1 MRKIPLL
8 YLLYCITMCFPSFGF
23 EEKNITSRGTLNNA
37 RISFESGKPATVAFM
52 GGSITEMK
60 GYRPIMMEWL
70 ENRFPQARFNFINA
84 GLSSTC
90 STTGAFR
97 LRRDVLDNGPID
109 LFFLEF
115 AVNDDQDANHN
126 RKACI
131 RGMEGIIRQVRMKN
145 PKTEIIV
152 TYFVNKGMLA
162 MLQSGIEPVSMSAHE
177 KVLEKYR
184 VSRIHL
190 AGELAHQISNNQF
203 NWDKFGGTHPKK
215 PGNQL
220 CADMHIEMLN
230 KSWSEQLSG
239 NIEAHSLPENPID
252 SLSYFNGRFL
262 SPRNMQG
269 EGWAFSE
276 PDWEK
281 LDGSK
286 RSRYL
291 GIPMLHSDSPNLP
304 IRLNFSGRAIGAFV
318 VAGPDAGVIEYSID
332 QQKKGMIDLFHR
344 YSNGL
349 HYPRTVMFAHDL
361 KPGDHEITLKI
372 KGGTKKSSV
381 RIMEFCVN

>member
-1 MRKIPLL
+1 MKKNHLL
-8 YLLYCITMCFPSFGF
+8 HLLCCLTICFPSFGF
-23 EEKNITSRGTLNNA
+23 EEKNITARGTLNNA
-37 RISFESGKPATVAFM
+37 RIAIESGKPVSVAFM

-70 ENRFPQARFNFINA
+70 EHRFPKAKFNFINA
-84 GLSSTC
+84 GMSSTC

-97 LRRDVLDNGPID
+97 LRRDVLDHGPID

-131 RGMEGIIRQVRMKN
+131 RGMEGIIRQVRMLN

-190 AGELAHQISNNQF
+190 ARELAHQVSNNQF
-203 NWDKFGGTHPKK
+203 TWEKFGGTHPKK

-230 KSWSEQLSG
+230 KSWNEQLPS
-239 NIEAHSLPENPID
+239 NIEEYALPENPID

-262 SPRNMQG
+262 SPSNVQG
-269 EGWAFSE
+269 EGWTFSE
-276 PDWEK
+276 PDWGK

-291 GIPMLHSDSPNLP
+291 GIPMLHSDSTGLP
-304 IRLNFSGRAIGAFV
+304 ILFNFSGRAIGAFV

-332 QQKKGMIDLFHR
+332 QQKKGTIDLFHR
-344 YSNGL
+344 HSNGL

-361 KPGDHEITLKI
+361 KSGNHEITLKI
-372 KGGTKKSSV
+372 KGGTKKTSV

>member
-1 MRKIPLL
+1 M
-8 YLLYCITMCFPSFGF
+8 
-23 EEKNITSRGTLNNA
+23 
-37 RISFESGKPATVAFM
+37 
-52 GGSITEMK
+52 
-60 GYRPIMMEWL
+60 
-70 ENRFPQARFNFINA
+70 
-84 GLSSTC
+84 
-90 STTGAFR
+90 
-97 LRRDVLDNGPID
+97 
-109 LFFLEF
+109 
-115 AVNDDQDANHN
+115 AN
-126 RKACI
+126 
-131 RGMEGIIRQVRMKN
+131 
-145 PKTEIIV
+145 
-152 TYFVNKGMLA
+152 
-162 MLQSGIEPVSMSAHE
+162 
-177 KVLEKYR
+177 
-184 VSRIHL
+184 
-190 AGELAHQISNNQF
+190 
-203 NWDKFGGTHPKK
+203 
-215 PGNQL
+215 
-220 CADMHIEMLN
+220 
-230 KSWSEQLSG
+230 
-239 NIEAHSLPENPID
+239 

-332 QQKKGMIDLFHR
+332 QQKKGTIDLFHR

-372 KGGTKKSSV
+372 KAV
-381 RIMEFCVN
+381 ER